1 MFLRV
6 PSTRRSPSEI
16 ALEILDCIDKKGQ
29 SNKWDLLKILGI
41 GTQFTHWMNDFLI
54 KEKFVEEIKMDNHY
68 VYRKTK
74 MGNQFHEL
82 LRNGKL
88 VNAFLQLSGKRLRR
102 K

>member
-1 MFLRV
+1 MCLRV
-6 PSTRRSPSEI
+6 PSIRRRPSEI
-16 ALEILDCIDKKGQ
+16 ALEILDCIDKNGQ
-29 SNKWDLLKILGI
+29 SNKWNLLKILG
-41 GTQFTHWMNDFLI
+41 TSSQFTHWMNDFLI
-54 KEKFVEEIKMDNHY
+54 KEKFVEESKFENHY

-88 VNAFLQLSGKRLRR
+88 VNAFLQISGKRLRR

>member
-1 MFLRV
+1 V

-29 SNKWDLLKILGI
+29 SNKWDLLKILGT

-54 KEKFVEEIKMDNHY
+54 KEKFVEEIKMDNHC